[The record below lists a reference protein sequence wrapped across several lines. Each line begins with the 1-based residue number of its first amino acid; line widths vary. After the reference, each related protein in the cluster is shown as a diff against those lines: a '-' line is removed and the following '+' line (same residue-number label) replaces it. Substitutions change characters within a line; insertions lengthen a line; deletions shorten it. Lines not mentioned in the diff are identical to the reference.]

1 MNSVKESLFNIMD
14 FVFHELIQLS
24 SVINKVRKKSM
35 VIRGSTDEK
44 AQL

>member
-1 MNSVKESLFNIMD
+1 MNIMY

-24 SVINKVRKKSM
+24 SVINIVRKKGM

-44 AQL
+44 EQLC